1 MLLTSNA
8 DAMLPTI
15 QSRCVRLDL
24 KVVDDS
30 LVKKY
35 LMERLHVPDYQ
46 AEIDASFAQG
56 VLAEPKKL
64 LHQKSFPE

>member
-1 MLLTSNA
+1 M
-8 DAMLPTI
+8 TI
-15 QSRCVRLDL
+15 
-24 KVVDDS
+24 

-56 VLAEPKKL
+56 SIGKAQKLL
-64 LHQKSFPE
+64 LHQEFSKMTRECTEDSEICKYHGDV